1 MYSLDCPYYTP
12 EFSTIEEL
20 LSDIILSGMD
30 PNYNITLNGK
40 STGEMAIDLI
50 MI

>member
-1 MYSLDCPYYTP
+1 MYSLDCSYYTR

-40 STGEMAIDLI
+40 STGEIAIDL
-50 MI
+50 M